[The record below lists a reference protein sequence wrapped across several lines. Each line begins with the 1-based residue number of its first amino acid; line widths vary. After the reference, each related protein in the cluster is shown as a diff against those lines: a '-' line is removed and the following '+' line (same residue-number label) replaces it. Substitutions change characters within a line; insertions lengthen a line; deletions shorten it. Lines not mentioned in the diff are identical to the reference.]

1 MARRSYTLVGVLVDI
16 IVITIAFAISIRA
29 YMEVL
34 VTYRY
39 ILTDV
44 NHFID
49 FVMAVNFVRDEIKS
63 RIVRK
68 GFEASSTTLLSYCGY
83 SNGEVKLIT
92 YYIRNNGKEW
102 RMYRKAAGEGNN
114 LIWKSKKPI
123 YFEKD
128 GNLIIWHLEDMVFYI
143 WEPDDFKK
151 LEILPGTYRYN
162 IPENAY
168 TAPCR
173 RGDY

>member
-1 MARRSYTLVGVLVDI
+1 MIRRSYTLVGVLVDI
-16 IVITIAFAISIRA
+16 IVVTIAFAIAIKA

-39 ILTDV
+39 LLTDAD
-44 NHFID
+44 HFID

-83 SNGEVKLIT
+83 SNKEVKLIT
-92 YYIRNNGKEW
+92 YYIRKSGKEW
-102 RMYRKAAGEGNN
+102 RMYRKAAGEGNT

-123 YFEKD
+123 YFELD
-128 GNLIIWHLEDMVFYI
+128 DNLVIWHLEDMVFYI
-143 WEPDDFKK
+143 WEPDDFEK
-151 LEILPGTYRYN
+151 LEDLPGTFRYS
-162 IPENAY
+162 IPNSAY

-173 RGDY
+173 GVDY